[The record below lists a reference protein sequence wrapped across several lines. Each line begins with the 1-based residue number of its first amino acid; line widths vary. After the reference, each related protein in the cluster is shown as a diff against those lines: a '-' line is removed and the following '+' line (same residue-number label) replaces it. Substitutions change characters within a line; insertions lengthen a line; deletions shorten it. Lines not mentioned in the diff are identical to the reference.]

1 VKHSRR
7 ARLEAALR
15 LWRRAL
21 GDDHVVTAAAARRSA
36 ERATFQTSQRIP
48 ALLRPASRLE
58 VQACLRIAGRFRV
71 PIHPVSCGK
80 NWGYG
85 SRVPVRD
92 GAVVM
97 ELARM
102 SRIVEF
108 DERLG
113 YVTLEPGVTFRQ
125 LHAFLRR
132 RRSRLHANP
141 TGSTPDA
148 SPLANALERG
158 LGHGPLGD
166 RFNGVC
172 GLEVVLPTGECVR
185 TGFARLPG
193 AAAAPLHRW
202 GVGPWVDGLFSQSS
216 FGVVTRLTLWLS
228 PIPEL
233 GDRIA
238 ATIGSARDLPRAIDA
253 LRPLLLRGVLR
264 NPVKLTN
271 DYRVLSTATRYPRS
285 ITKGDGVLPRALVR
299 ALLPKPFSWALSGT
313 LEYATARHRAP
324 ERRLLRDA
332 LAASC
337 GRVVFTREAR
347 LRGKGGD
354 GWAELHRP
362 GVSRD
367 VVATYWRKRS
377 APPAEPDPDR
387 DRCGA
392 IWCSPVVPM
401 TGRAVAAAVRIV
413 ERTTADSGFEPMI
426 TITALDGRS
435 AHLVIPIFFDHAVA
449 RDDRRALACARRL
462 HARLARRGF
471 FPYRLGVNSMR
482 LLPAANGDDAAFRR
496 RLKLACDPRSILSPG
511 RYAT

>member
-1 VKHSRR
+1 
-7 ARLEAALR
+7 
-15 LWRRAL
+15 
-21 GDDHVVTAAAARRSA
+21 VTEPAARRSA
-36 ERATFQTSQRIP
+36 QRATFRTSQRVP
-48 ALLRPASRLE
+48 ALLRPASRAE
-58 VQACLRIAGRFRV
+58 VQACLRIAQRFRV

-102 SRIVEF
+102 NRIVEF

-132 RRSRLHANP
+132 RRSKLHANP

-166 RFNGVC
+166 RFEGVC
-172 GLEVVLPTGECVR
+172 ALEVVLPTGECVR

-228 PIPEL
+228 PIAEL
-233 GDRIA
+233 GDRFA
-238 ATIGSARDLPRAIDA
+238 ATIGSARELPAAIDA
-253 LRPLLLRGVLR
+253 LRPLLLRGALR
-264 NPVKLTN
+264 NPVKIAN
-271 DYRVLSTATRYPRS
+271 DYRALSTATRYPRS
-285 ITKGDGVLPRALVR
+285 LTKSERVLPRALVR
-299 ALLPKPFSWALSGT
+299 ALLPRPFSWAISGT
-313 LEYATARHRAP
+313 LEYATERHRAP

-337 GRVVFTREAR
+337 CRVVFTSETK
-347 LRGKGGD
+347 LRGRGGD

-362 GVSRD
+362 DDARD
-367 VVATYWRKRS
+367 VFATYWRKRR
-377 APPAEPDPDR
+377 APDGEPDPDR

-392 IWCSPVVPM
+392 IWSSPVVPM
-401 TGRAVAAAVRIV
+401 TGRDVAAAVRIV
-413 ERTTADSGFEPMI
+413 ERTTVAAGFEPMV

-435 AHLVIPIFFDHAVA
+435 AHLVVPLFFDRSVA

-471 FPYRLGVNSMR
+471 YPYRLGVNSMR
-482 LLPAANGDDAAFRR
+482 LLPATNGDDAAFRR
-496 RLKLACDPRSILSPG
+496 RLKLACDPRRILSPG